1 MRVVGLNYL
10 GVPPVADDRNICLSV
25 ARVVICC
32 TRRSRKTPQEKPDDD
47 GCQEKEKRKKA
58 EIFMQMCFSGCDD
71 LFNLGRSVC
80 VAFGA
85 EL

>member
-47 GCQEKEKRKKA
+47 GCQEKEGCKPSRDFHA
-58 EIFMQMCFSGCDD
+58 YVFSWLRCPVHC
-71 LFNLGRSVC
+71 FNLGRSV
-80 VAFGA
+80 
-85 EL
+85 